1 MNRKERQGR
10 NENAKGESH
19 MDQLDTIA
27 DRIRA
32 NFTAKNAARDSALER
47 SRTLIRHC
55 AHAIRAVHRD
65 ERALAQ
71 EQIQAARAIA
81 STIRADLATFPDL
94 FHAGYTQDALK
105 EFAEANIVYAL
116 VGAEPLP
123 APEDIG
129 VEYAAYLNGLGEAAG
144 ELRRRC
150 LDLIRQAH
158 SDDAERLLAAMDDIY
173 LLLVTIDYPDAIT
186 GGLRRTT
193 DMVRGVTERTRGDL
207 TTSLRQYQLQEA
219 LKRAAGD
226 GGM

>member
-1 MNRKERQGR
+1 MHN
-10 NENAKGESH
+10 
-19 MDQLDTIA
+19 LDSIA

-47 SRTLIRHC
+47 SRTLTRHC

-71 EQIQAARAIA
+71 EQIQAAREIVT
-81 STIRADLATFPDL
+81 TIRANLAGFPDL
-94 FHAGYTQDALK
+94 YHAGYTQDALK

-116 VGAEPLP
+116 VGGESLP
-123 APEDIG
+123 APEAIE

-173 LLLVTIDYPDAIT
+173 LLLVTMDYPDAIT

-207 TTSLRQYQLQEA
+207 TTSLRQYQLQQA
-219 LKRAAGD
+219 LKRATGEAGEGD
-226 GGM
+226 AGG